1 MSPTLAAATHSPRF
15 LQRFHAAAAAQA
27 GLVAGLCIPRATFA
41 PKWFCDA
48 LGVTAA
54 FNLNVLRH
62 VNRVLGSDFDLADW
76 RHVALFNEGASR
88 IEMHLEARRDCVV
101 TWPGGVR
108 RFAAGERIH
117 SENSCKYTIKAFD
130 ALLHDAGYTDTR
142 CWTDPQRSF
151 AVFAAA

>member
-1 MSPTLAAATHSPRF
+1 VLEAAYD
-15 LQRFHAAAAAQA
+15 
-27 GLVAGLCIPRATFA
+27 
-41 PKWFCDA
+41 DA

-62 VNRVLGSDFDLADW
+62 VNRVLGSDFALADW

-88 IEMHLEARRDCVV
+88 IEMHLEARRSCVV

-108 RFAAGERIH
+108 RFGAGERIH
-117 SENSCKYTIKAFD
+117 SENSYKYTIEAFD
-130 ALLHDAGYTDTR
+130 RLLHDAGYVDTR